1 MSVNLVE
8 LRLGMS
14 TVKPGRLSL
23 SLSLSVTAQSN
34 LIQRKALD
42 AADTLSDHGSL

>member
-8 LRLGMS
+8 LRHGMS
-14 TVKPGRLSL
+14 TVKPGRLSF
-23 SLSLSVTAQSN
+23 LSLSVTAQSN